1 MARIRSAKPDFWS
14 DPLMCSL
21 QRDVRFTY
29 KGLWEVCAD
38 DHGRFLADA
47 RVIKGAVWPM
57 DDDIKL
63 GKIEQW
69 LQLLAEKDRIQ
80 LYIVH
85 GVRYGFIRK
94 WLDHQRV
101 SHPKDSRHPAPP
113 TDDFPKPSGG
123 LPETIATDS
132 VQSGADR
139 IREELNRSGAEEIGR
154 VAVREDLDED
164 PPPPRVVLPRKAEEF
179 LSMFYP
185 ALGDRQRDRYL
196 NVKRQL
202 YDALDPKHP
211 GVKIRGGARA
221 HARSPQHFE
230 ECAAAVMKD
239 PPMDRDMAIV
249 FLLKKL
255 TDPPKGPSA
264 AEVAAERQQAV
275 SRREEQYHTAMR
287 QAGVVWAKEHP
298 DDYERIRAEVDAQ
311 FRESSGS
318 LIGKMARESALA
330 QRCGRAAG
338 FPDFATWDQGAAA

>member
-57 DDDIKL
+57 DDDVSL
-63 GKIEQW
+63 RKIEQW
-69 LQLLAEKDRIQ
+69 LLLLAEKERIQ
-80 LYIVH
+80 LYVVH

-113 TDDFPKPSGG
+113 PNTFPKPSGG
-123 LPETIATDS
+123 LPEPIARDS

-139 IREELNRSGAEEIGR
+139 IREEIDRSGAEEIVR
-154 VAVREDLDED
+154 AALREDMD
-164 PPPPRVVLPRKAEEF
+164 PDPPPRVSLPASCDDF
-179 LSMFYP
+179 LNRFYP
-185 ALGDRQRDRYL
+185 ARSAAEKERHL

-202 YDALDPKHP
+202 YDVLDPLHAGP
-211 GVKIRGGARA
+211 KIRGGTRVK
-221 HARSPQHFE
+221 ARSPEHLSD
-230 ECAAAVMKD
+230 CIAAVVKD
-239 PPMDRDMAIV
+239 PPMDRDVAIV
-249 FLLKKL
+249 FVLKKL
-255 TDPPKGPSA
+255 LDPPKGPTA
-264 AEVAAERQQAV
+264 AEIASDKDKAATAQEER
-275 SRREEQYHTAMR
+275 YHAAMR
-287 QAGVVWAKEHP
+287 QAGLVWAKDHP
-298 DDYERIRAEVDAQ
+298 EEFERIRTEVDAR

-318 LIGKMARESALA
+318 LIGRMARDSVLA
-330 QRCGRAAG
+330 QRCGKAAG
-338 FPDFATWDQGAAA
+338 FPDFDAWIQQGAAA